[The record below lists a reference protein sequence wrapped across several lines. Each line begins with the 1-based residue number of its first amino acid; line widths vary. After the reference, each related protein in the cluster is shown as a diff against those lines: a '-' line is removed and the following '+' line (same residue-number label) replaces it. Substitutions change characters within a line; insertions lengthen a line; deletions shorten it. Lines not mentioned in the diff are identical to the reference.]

1 MLTVR
6 PRPIPGESW
15 ASWLRVCAHEN
26 KYESAS
32 YFVRLF
38 GHHATFPTCTQRDL
52 LRLLAFDP
60 ADFPEADEPGPNI
73 DGRVPTVRARHARV
87 CPSCLK
93 DGLERL
99 PSVWDLP
106 LSISCEKHAVYLID
120 ICHRCG
126 SHLDPFRP
134 LAKFC
139 ACGADL
145 GANNAV
151 PAGPWVIDLARLSA
165 TDSIEARGRTFARAT
180 DRETLSF
187 LALRMIGF
195 GLIGPEKF
203 GKTGWP
209 DIEHISAL
217 ESLISPWP
225 NSLVEATKTM
235 LRQRWARRRSLY
247 GYAKQLPG
255 DEMLAAIRE
264 ARRSVERPPPKARQ
278 DGWRDTASRPLFK
291 EAMQVLDVPEPT
303 LIRWLKQIHFARNSP
318 EKLSRRRRTRGGIL
332 RELIDE
338 YGRSIGVDA
347 AVRYSGLSSLT
358 LRTIANAGEFSLD
371 ECSLKTRCYFQ
382 KKLASFCERLVRLA
396 RPFKGDQQEF
406 IPFTA
411 VSLPRQGC
419 VEDARRMRQVLSLVR
434 ARKLPVFYLVRAD
447 AGVSSLG
454 FSASDLARQVA
465 SWRRIASP
473 YS

>member
-38 GHHATFPTCTQRDL
+38 GHHATFPTCTQMDL
-52 LRLLAFDP
+52 LRLLGFDP

-73 DGRVPTVRARHARV
+73 DGLVPTVRARHARV

-93 DGLERL
+93 GGLERL

-106 LSISCEKHAVYLID
+106 LSIICEKHAVYLID
-120 ICHRCG
+120 ICPQC
-126 SHLDPFRP
+126 SSQLDPFRT
-134 LAKFC
+134 LSKFC

-145 GANNAV
+145 GATAAV
-151 PAGPWVIDLARLSA
+151 AAGPWVTDLARLSG

-180 DRETLSF
+180 DRETLSYF
-187 LALRMIGF
+187 ALRMIGF
-195 GLIGPEKF
+195 CLIGPEKF
-203 GKTGWP
+203 GKTVWP
-209 DIEHISAL
+209 DIEHIAAL
-217 ESLISPWP
+217 EDLLSPWP
-225 NSLVEATKTM
+225 TTLLDATKT
-235 LRQRWARRRSLY
+235 LLKQRWARRRYLF

-255 DEMLAAIRE
+255 DEMLAAIQV
-264 ARRSVERPPPKARQ
+264 ARRSVARPPPKARQ
-278 DGWRDTASRPLFK
+278 DGWRKTASRPLFR
-291 EAMQVLDVPEPT
+291 EAMQALDVPEPT
-303 LIRWLKQIHFARNSP
+303 LLRWLKQIHHARTVSG
-318 EKLSRRRRTRGGIL
+318 KLSPRRRTRGGIL

-338 YGRSIGVDA
+338 CGRSIGVDA

-371 ECSLKTRCYFQ
+371 ECSPKTRSYFQ
-382 KKLASFCERLVRLA
+382 KKLASFCEGLVRLA

-419 VEDARRMRQVLSLVR
+419 IEDARRMKQVLSLVR
-434 ARKLPVFYLVRAD
+434 ARKLLIFYLVRAD

-454 FSASDLARQVA
+454 FSAPDLARQLA
-465 SWRRIASP
+465 GWRRITSP